1 MSPTIQR
8 DAEKR
13 ALRSMLLDEGKV
25 GFLCELFSLLGD
37 PTRLRIVDALSRR
50 ELCVHDLAQVL
61 GKTISAVSH
70 QLRLLRGAR
79 LVRHRREGKLVI
91 YSLDDEHVI
100 RLVAAGLEHVEH

>member
-13 ALRSMLLDEGKV
+13 ALRSALMDEAKV
-25 GFLCELFSLLGD
+25 AFLCELFSLLGD

-50 ELCVHDLAQVL
+50 ELCVHDLAHVL
-61 GKTISAVSH
+61 GKTVSAVSH

-91 YSLDDEHVI
+91 YSLDDEHVT
-100 RLVAAGLEHVEH
+100 RLVSAGLEHVEH